1 VATSPSPWERA
12 SEGNEDVAAAF
23 ADRDTRL
30 LDDSTGGRTDRMRTP
45 SIAIAVSGLG
55 RIRRGSETWATDLA
69 EALHQQGAPVHLYA
83 AGPVATSVPTTRLP
97 TLSRTS
103 VFLQFLS
110 PRHRYLIE
118 QRLFTRA
125 LLRQLRTHR
134 PDVIHLTDPQVAWWT
149 REALRNSGPPVF
161 YMDGLLLG
169 PDWNWRFDHVQVLA
183 PEYLDAASRA
193 GRETRGWRVI
203 PHFVDPAQFQ
213 PASNRQA
220 ERARILG
227 SVPPAAHLA
236 LAVGDFAPGS
246 SKRLHYI
253 VEEFARIPAGIRPH
267 LLLVGNAT
275 VAEHRSLE
283 EFSRRLLGHGVHIR
297 TSLPRSEMAAVYRC
311 ADVFVHAALREPFG
325 IVLLEAMASGLPVIG
340 HDFPV
345 TRWII
350 GEGGTAQNLEQ
361 TGRLAETTSRI
372 LVEPTLLQE
381 LSAAARRRVL
391 ENFSAAAVLPSY
403 LASYEAIGQAKV

>member
-1 VATSPSPWERA
+1 
-12 SEGNEDVAAAF
+12 
-23 ADRDTRL
+23 
-30 LDDSTGGRTDRMRTP
+30 
-45 SIAIAVSGLG
+45 
-55 RIRRGSETWATDLA
+55 
-69 EALHQQGAPVHLYA
+69 
-83 AGPVATSVPTTRLP
+83 
-97 TLSRTS
+97 
-103 VFLQFLS
+103 
-110 PRHRYLIE
+110 
-118 QRLFTRA
+118 
-125 LLRQLRTHR
+125 
-134 PDVIHLTDPQVAWWT
+134 
-149 REALRNSGPPVF
+149 
-161 YMDGLLLG
+161 MDGLLLG

-350 GEGGTAQNLEQ
+350 GEGGDTADL
-361 TGRLAETTSRI
+361 RLADGLAEVLVKRLATPEWLTVAGGLAQHRVRSVFSTS
-372 LVEPTLLQE
+372 
-381 LSAAARRRVL
+381 
-391 ENFSAAAVLPSY
+391 AVLPRY
-403 LASYEAIGQAKV
+403 QEAYRSICQGGPAKP